1 MRRLKMGKSKKVIKE
16 ALKLTDKELLLV
28 KVEIIFIL
36 ATTLWVLTLSGN

>member
-1 MRRLKMGKSKKVIKE
+1 MEKSKRVIKE

-36 ATTLWVLTLSGN
+36 ATTLWILSLSGH